1 MGKKT
6 LIFILI
12 FGIIFVTAILTG
24 ANVYQTAMSQKESG
38 HEEAAETAKK
48 EAGLKEVDNVE
59 TFVGKEKQ
67 YIVIGKNK
75 KGEKMYVWVPA
86 DKKQKTIVKNASD
99 GITSRQAAKA
109 VQDKGL
115 MSSLQEVHL
124 AREGN
129 VLLWEVTYL
138 NQDGQYSLSYVDFI
152 NGKIHKNITP

>member
-6 LIFILI
+6 LIFTLI
-12 FGIIFVTAILTG
+12 FGIIFVTAILAG
-24 ANVYQTAMSQKESG
+24 ANVYQTAMNQKESG
-38 HEEAAETAKK
+38 HKQAAETAKK
-48 EAGLKEVDNVE
+48 EADLKEVDSVE

-67 YIVIGKNK
+67 YIVAGKNQ

-86 DKKQKTIVKNASD
+86 DNKQKTIFKKAAD
-99 GITSRQAAKA
+99 GITSRQAARA
-109 VQDKGL
+109 VQDEGL
-115 MSSLQEVHL
+115 MSTLKEVHL

-138 NQDGQYSLSYVDFI
+138 NQDEQYSLSYVDFI

>member
-12 FGIIFVTAILTG
+12 FGIIFLTALLAG
-24 ANVYQTAMSQKESG
+24 ANVYRTAMDQKESG
-38 HEEAAETAKK
+38 HEQAAETAKQ
-48 EAGLKEVDNVE
+48 EAGLKQVDSVE

-67 YIVIGKNK
+67 YIVTGTDK
-75 KGEKMYVWVPA
+75 KGGKMYVWVPA
-86 DKKQKTIVKNASD
+86 DKKQKTIYKKAAD
-99 GITSRQAAKA
+99 GITGRQASKA
-109 VQDKGL
+109 VQDEGL
-115 MSSLQEVHL
+115 VSEFKEVHL

-138 NQDGQYSLSYVDFI
+138 NKDGQYSLSYVDFI

>member
-12 FGIIFVTAILTG
+12 FGIIFVTAILAG
-24 ANVYQTAMSQKESG
+24 ANVYQTAMDQKESG
-38 HEEAAETAKK
+38 HQEAAETAKK
-48 EAGLKEVDNVE
+48 KADLKEVGTVE

-67 YIVIGKNK
+67 YIVEGKNK
-75 KGEKMYVWVPA
+75 KGEKMYVWVLT
-86 DKKQKTIVKNASD
+86 DKKQKTMFKKAAD
-99 GITSRQAAKA
+99 GISSRQAAKA
-109 VQDKGL
+109 VQEEGL
-115 MSSLQEVHL
+115 LSELKEVHL

-138 NQDGQYSLSYVDFI
+138 NKDGQYSLSYVDFI